1 MSFETALHLI
11 LGHEGGYSD
20 RPADRGGPTKQGV
33 TQAVY
38 DTYRMTRSLPVRS
51 VRDIEGSEVADIYKT
66 QYWRPAGCDPL
77 PDKLALCVFDSAVNH
92 GVRKAKVLL
101 QRALGVN
108 DDGIVG
114 PATISA
120 LNDALTYGGEDVL
133 VNQYLDVRGD
143 FYDAIV
149 ANDPSQAQFIK
160 GWHNRIAKLRQET
173 GVA

>member
-1 MSFETALHLI
+1 MTFETALPLI
-11 LGHEGGYSD
+11 LAHEGGYSD

-38 DTYRMTRSLPVRS
+38 DAYRARSGAAVRS

-66 QYWRPAGCDPL
+66 QYWQPAGCDPL
-77 PDKLALCVFDSAVNH
+77 PEKLALCVFDSAVNH

-108 DDGIVG
+108 DDGVIG
-114 PATISA
+114 PSTLSA
-120 LNDALTYGGEDVL
+120 LNDALIRGGEDVL
-133 VNQYLDVRGD
+133 VSRYLEVRGD

-160 GWHNRIAKLRQET
+160 GWHNRIIELRKET